1 MFSIQEINLLQAQ
14 NEALINQNQS
24 LQQEINAKNALI
36 KELDDITENLMYDDT
51 LKDQDGDI
59 VRCFVCDEVSGNIIH
74 QIVKKLKEGK
84 KGDEIR

>member
-1 MFSIQEINLLQAQ
+1 
-14 NEALINQNQS
+14 
-24 LQQEINAKNALI
+24 
-36 KELDDITENLMYDDT
+36 MYDDT

-84 KGDEIR
+84 KEDET